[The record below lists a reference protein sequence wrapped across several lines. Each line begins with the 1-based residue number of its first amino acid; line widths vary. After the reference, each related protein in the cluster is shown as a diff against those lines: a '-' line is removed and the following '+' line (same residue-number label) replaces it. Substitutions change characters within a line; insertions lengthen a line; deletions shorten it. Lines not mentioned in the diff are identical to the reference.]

1 MRRDQSNSVL
11 VHALDAIIAVAA
23 RIDLAFSRDPGDG
36 GRIWLRPDALG
47 GRWARLGN
55 LDRAG
60 VHGLAGEAW
69 ARNLGAER
77 WGVHWRPV
85 APAALVLLD
94 DLSDA
99 DADAIASRYK
109 ALIVSTSA
117 GSNQAWLLCDT
128 PLTRLEQHAVQSEL
142 VHRLNAS
149 GRRRAD
155 PGACAGG
162 QFGRLPGFRHHGHA
176 GQVVDAVG
184 RPWSGAGMLEAG
196 ALISARMT
204 RLADAPSPA
213 ERSDGRASPCSP
225 RGPRAPRSGERGKG
239 AIPARPAASAS
250 EADFRAACNAIRA
263 GDNAESIISAL
274 ATSALSRGKRRSE
287 DDARS
292 YATRTYNAA
301 TRAVR
306 GQPRKSK

>member
-1 MRRDQSNSVL
+1 MSKDQSTFTQ
-11 VHALDAIIAVAA
+11 ALDAAFAVSAT
-23 RIDLAFSRDPGDG
+23 IDLAFSRDDGDG
-36 GRIWLRPDALG
+36 DRIWLRPDAAG

-60 VHGLAGEAW
+60 VQAVAGEAW

-94 DLSDA
+94 DLDDD

-117 GSNQAWLLCDT
+117 GSNQAWLACDR

-162 QFGRLPGFRHHGHA
+162 QFGRLPGFRHPGHA

-184 RPWSGAGMLEAG
+184 RPWAGAGLLDAA
-196 ALISARMT
+196 ALILSRET
-204 RLADAPSPA
+204 RLVDASSPA
-213 ERSDGRASPCSP
+213 AAVRGRASPCSP
-225 RGPRAPRSGERGKG
+225 RGPRAPRSGDRGKG
-239 AIPARPAASAS
+239 AIPARPLASAS
-250 EADFRAACNAIRA
+250 EADFRFACNAIRG

-274 ATSALSRGKRRSE
+274 ATSALSRGKRRTE
-287 DDARS
+287 DDARG

-301 TRAVR
+301 GRAVR
-306 GQPRKSK
+306 GQPEPQP